1 MIYAK
6 VINGGVDMT
15 ELVLGLIA
23 AISVLNLI
31 GNTIILAVIRGI
43 LEMED

>member
-1 MIYAK
+1 
-6 VINGGVDMT
+6 MT

-31 GNTIILAVIRGI
+31 GNTIILAIIRGI